1 MRQVVG
7 AKAAACL
14 PAFVPAA
21 PEYYL
26 VSLPD
31 DLFSILLG
39 LGFLKRF
46 EDSQDTVTISDSRNA
61 HFLEVFIRHSVGDA
75 PIDLVFLKEFGVV
88 SDAILGL
95 DISGDLRR
103 GPLRK
108 ILVSEA
114 VAIHGSMHLVNIDDI
129 LQ

>member
-14 PAFVPAA
+14 PAFVPTA
-21 PEYYL
+21 PEYDL

-46 EDSQDTVTISDSRNA
+46 KGSQDTVTISNSRNA
-61 HFLEVFIRHSVGDA
+61 HFLEVVVRHSVGDA
-75 PIDLVFLKEFGVV
+75 PIDLVLLKEFGVV
-88 SDAILGL
+88 SDAFLGL
-95 DISGDLRR
+95 DVSGDLRR